1 METKYTLGPWRK
13 GARSL
18 DITAKGKVIATVHC
32 DSDHPATEA
41 QAHANRD
48 IMLAAPEMLEALQ
61 NIIEY
66 RTPVPDTES
75 DYVPRTIIKEVKQ
88 AILKALKG

>member
-1 METKYTLGPWRK
+1 MKTKHTLGPWHVK
-13 GARSL
+13 
-18 DITAKGKVIATVHC
+18 
-32 DSDHPATEA
+32 DHPTETCQIIA
-41 QAHANRD
+41 ENSIRVCDVWCTDLEGGVENAHLIA
-48 IMLAAPEMLEALQ
+48 AAPEMLEALQ

-75 DYVPRTIIKEVKQ
+75 DYVPRTIIKEAKK